1 MREEDN
7 RELEYREY
15 ANDRDLVGISYTIM
29 DEFRNMFKSKDKVKT
44 KDLVK
49 VKKKAT
55 FKK

>member
-44 KDLVK
+44 KELVK
-49 VKKKAT
+49 VKKKTT

>member
-44 KDLVK
+44 KELVK

-55 FKK
+55 FKN

>member
-44 KDLVK
+44 KELVK

>member
-29 DEFRNMFKSKDKVKT
+29 DEFRNMFKSKDKVKS
-44 KDLVK
+44 KELVK